1 MAKRNYYR
9 KDKPHPVDLKEYKK
23 PLLELAQKEERSIP
37 YYVRQAVKE
46 WLEKYYPEKLT
57 LKDGIQIKS

>member
-1 MAKRNYYR
+1 
-9 KDKPHPVDLKEYKK
+9 
-23 PLLELAQKEERSIP
+23 LLELAQKEERSIP